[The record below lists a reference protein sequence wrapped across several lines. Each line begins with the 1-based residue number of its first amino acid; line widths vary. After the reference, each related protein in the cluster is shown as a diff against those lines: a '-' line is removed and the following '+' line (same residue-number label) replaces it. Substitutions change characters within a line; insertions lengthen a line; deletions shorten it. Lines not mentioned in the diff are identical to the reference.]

1 MLQTS
6 IFSSIGTSES
16 GKERIG
22 MKIAMVERDSV
33 GRDIDV
39 SRFEKFGEVVYY
51 PHTTAEDAAR
61 HIGDADIVICN
72 KLPINA
78 QTLAD
83 CPNVKLVCNTAT
95 GYDNIDLEYCKK
107 RGITATNVR
116 DYSTASVAQHT
127 FALLFYVLEKLRSY
141 DEYVKSGQYSH
152 CESFSYFGYGFKEL
166 EGRTW
171 GIVGMGNI
179 GRKVAKIAE
188 AFGCNVIFYSSSG
201 KSTCTQY
208 RRVDFDTLL
217 TESDFLSLHCP
228 LTDRTRDL
236 MDQEAFSKMKK
247 EAILINVARGPV
259 VNQEALYEALSS
271 GRIAAAGLDVLAKEP
286 MEADNPLAKIKD
298 SDRLI
303 ITPHMAWG
311 SVEARDRVVDGV
323 YKNIE
328 AFLKGEKRNVV
339 NIDI

>member
-1 MLQTS
+1 
-6 IFSSIGTSES
+6 
-16 GKERIG
+16 

-39 SRFEKFGEVVYY
+39 SCFETFGEVVYY
-51 PHTTAEDAAR
+51 PSTASEDAAGN
-61 HIGDADIVICN
+61 IADADIVICN

-78 QTLAD
+78 HTIAA
-83 CPNVKLVCNTAT
+83 CPDIKLVCNTAT
-95 GYDNIDLEYCKK
+95 GYDNIDLEYCNQ
-107 RGITATNVR
+107 RGITVTNVR

-141 DEYVKSGQYSH
+141 DEYVKSGQYMN
-152 CESFSYFGYGFKEL
+152 CASFSYFDYGFTEL

-188 AFGCNVIFYSSSG
+188 AFGCNVIFYSASG
-201 KSTCTQY
+201 NSTCTDY

-217 TESDFLSLHCP
+217 ARSDFLSLHCP

-236 MDQEAFSKMKK
+236 MDREAFSKMKK
-247 EAILINVARGPV
+247 DAILINVARGPV
-259 VNQEALYEALSS
+259 VNQEALYEALTE
-271 GRIAAAGLDVLAKEP
+271 GRIAAAGLDVLTKEP
-286 MEADNPLAKIKD
+286 MQKDNPLFRLKD
-298 SDRLI
+298 SEKLI

-311 SVEARDRVVDGV
+311 SVEARGRVVEGV

-328 AFLKGEKRNVV
+328 AFLRGEKRNVV
-339 NIDI
+339 NEPV